1 MGPQVEAIELERPT
15 QTELLGRVAGRRGC
29 AKRAPG
35 ICRGSPTGLQLRT
48 EQHMY
53 VSREGTTHQEQQQS
67 RSSHGAKDSSLSQLP
82 GRGNLAAHTVCR
94 DSGRCCLSHEAKLTL
109 DLKLIWS
116 RPTELEGKP
125 QRDELVSKKLNC
137 VLGQSSFFK

>member
-1 MGPQVEAIELERPT
+1 MGPQLEAMELERPT
-15 QTELLGRVAGRRGC
+15 QLLGGVAGRRSC
-29 AKRAPG
+29 TERAPG

-53 VSREGTTHQEQQQS
+53 VGREGTTHQEQQRSQ
-67 RSSHGAKDSSLSQLP
+67 SSHRAEDSSLSQLP
-82 GRGNLAAHTVCR
+82 GRRNLAAHTVCR
-94 DSGRCCLSHEAKLTL
+94 DSRRCCLSHEAKLTV

-116 RPTELEGKP
+116 RLTELEGKP